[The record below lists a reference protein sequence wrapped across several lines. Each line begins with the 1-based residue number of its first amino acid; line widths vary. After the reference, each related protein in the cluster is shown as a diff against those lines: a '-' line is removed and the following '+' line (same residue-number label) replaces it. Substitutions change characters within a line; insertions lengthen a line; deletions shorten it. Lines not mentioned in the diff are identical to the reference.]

1 LVLRGIEGFEGL
13 FQFQAQPGQDNP
25 VTEFLKYLVEIARLL
40 EKERLFSGD
49 EILLTAGGSNYLD
62 LVTQVFSAPALAM
75 KARMVLRSGCYLIHD
90 SGLCARFERERQGRS
105 NESGSSLPKAE
116 AALEVWTYVQSVPE
130 PTLAILT
137 AGRRDCGHDAG
148 LPVPL
153 KWFRAGLHTTP
164 VALSPEYVV
173 SALSDQH
180 AHMRIPAGHNLKVGD
195 LVGLGISHPCTTFD
209 KWKLLFVVDD
219 DYNITSAIETY
230 F

>member
-1 LVLRGIEGFEGL
+1 
-13 FQFQAQPGQDNP
+13 
-25 VTEFLKYLVEIARLL
+25 
-40 EKERLFSGD
+40 
-49 EILLTAGGSNYLD
+49 
-62 LVTQVFSAPALAM
+62 
-75 KARMVLRSGCYLIHD
+75 
-90 SGLCARFERERQGRS
+90 
-105 NESGSSLPKAE
+105 
-116 AALEVWTYVQSVPE
+116 LEVWTYVQSVPE

-230 F
+230 FLRWSFARTI